1 MHAGLVTVGDEL
13 LSGEVAN
20 DNATWLARQLAERGV
35 ELEEILVVPDRVDRI
50 AHRVE
55 ECSERFDAVLVT
67 GGLGSTPDD
76 VTLEAVAAAFDLAL
90 ERNEAAL
97 QDAEHTVAEIKEE
110 YPGFTFDSEA
120 AAQFPAGAEVIPN
133 DVGIAPGC
141 VVRNVY
147 VLPGLPEEMKAM
159 FERIADRFEG
169 EQVARSLYTQVPESH
184 LNRLLTEVA
193 AEFEVSVGSYPQ
205 EECNRIRL
213 ASTNPGTLAAAVE
226 WVREHPEFEEFDP
239 S

>member
-1 MHAGLVTVGDEL
+1 MQAGLITVGDEL

-20 DNATWLARQLAERGV
+20 DNATWLARQLTERGV
-35 ELEEILVVPDRVDRI
+35 ELGEIRVVPDRIDRI
-50 AHRVE
+50 ADSVGE
-55 ECSERFDAVLVT
+55 FSGRFDVVLVT

-76 VTLEAVAAAFDLAL
+76 LTLEAVAAAFDRPL

-97 QDAEHTVAEIKEE
+97 QDAERAVAEIKEE
-110 YPGFTFDSEA
+110 YPAFTFDSEA

-141 VVRNVY
+141 VVENVY

-159 FERIADRFEG
+159 FEGIADRFDG
-169 EQVARSLYTQVPESH
+169 EQTARSLYTPVPESH
-184 LNRLLTEVA
+184 LHGLLTDVA
-193 AEFEVSVGSYPQ
+193 RKFDVSVGSYPQ

-213 ASTNPGTLAAAVE
+213 ASSDPGTLDAAVE
-226 WVREHPEFEEFDP
+226 WVREHPDFEEFEP